1 MRFLALKAKAP
12 SNFYPNTVIKEKYA
26 ITWGNRNFE
35 LLPLGPGILVLLLA
49 LPRSSRPLYLG
60 ISSFCF
66 STRGNNCTNYMY
78 GPHNYCSKGR
88 KLKELCGNSTKECS
102 QAALHCPTRMSN
114 SGRLL
119 LSRNP
124 SQHQTVI
131 VVNCQLDQ
139 SMGCKIQLNE
149 RPQAHLMIY

>member
-12 SNFYPNTVIKEKYA
+12 SNFTQILFIKEKYA
-26 ITWGNRNFE
+26 TAWPNRNFE

-49 LPRSSRPLYLG
+49 LPRPLYLQ

-88 KLKELCGNSTKECS
+88 KLKELCGNATKECS
-102 QAALHCPTRMSN
+102 QAALHCPTRMPN
-114 SGRLL
+114 SGWLL

-131 VVNCQLDQ
+131 IVNCQLDQ